1 MSRTNSSKYYMN
13 TQSYLGSQKCC
24 NINKSGPVGPA
35 GPGGPAGPKGQKGD
49 TGSKGE
55 DGSAGTG
62 ATGPAG
68 TAGSTGSAGT
78 IGSTGPTGAAGPTGS
93 SASAAGIDAVLAIDN
108 QALFK
113 SLNMYNSI
121 SNAFIDG
128 DEILMIF
135 TQNPNK
141 YTSIKGDTIIIKLYQ
156 NQINMTASVITIYND
171 IINPTT
177 DKTQYFADGL
187 KITGS
192 TTSITNDI
200 NSTSSTITNGIATLT
215 SGFVS
220 NVATFKALAGSENVS
235 NSTVITPNSVY
246 TYETDAG
253 STNFSRMTGSNMVVQ
268 GATNIRN
275 TIDASN
281 TTLSNATS
289 SRYAIL
295 SSGIPSVASNA
306 VAGITGQFLYMGS
319 TAIDTSAN
327 TPSTIITPTT
337 ITTYNANNVKTSN
350 YSSMTS
356 AGVTI
361 QGATGIRNILTTRNQ
376 TLTST
381 TSGSITLSTETT
393 NKPSITLNGPNVN
406 IESVN
411 IRNDIIIMYKLQSS
425 TDYDNLKVNYRYL
438 NFVFGQIGLLPAGS
452 ARLTADNTL
461 FNNMLELYS
470 NHNSFSSG
478 GFVSTV
484 MLDSTNTSTGTA
496 GANTVAYKRSG
507 ANATSGDY
515 IGVNQYFAYDASG
528 VVREFVRQ
536 SGIVKNPGF
545 GNQDGS
551 MLFSASVNGTLT
563 NMLEL
568 DGSSNTNVSYKPL
581 DMSGNSIITT
591 NGNLTLDASSSNP
604 NGTGDIKLIANPT
617 GDLVLDGTALQSDT
631 AGNNLS
637 LHLRIKLNGTYYK
650 IQLRADA

>member
-78 IGSTGPTGAAGPTGS
+78 IGSAGPTGS